1 MSLCS
6 DQVEIIKKDTGRKVY
21 AGTQMCLFGSCNGDT
36 EQGFTLIELIMILV
50 IVGILAVVVAP
61 RFLGT
66 SVFQSRGFADQ
77 VQAALRYAQKV
88 AIAQHRNVCVA
99 MTASTISLKIASLD
113 GAASACDTNL
123 VLPGQTTNI
132 VSAPSASITLSPA
145 ASFNFDALGST
156 PAQQIITVSGATNN
170 IVVEAQTGYV
180 HSP

>member
-1 MSLCS
+1 MSLCFT
-6 DQVEIIKKDTGRKVY
+6 QVEIIKKYAGRKVY
-21 AGTQMCLFGSCNGDT
+21 AGTQVCLFGSHDGDI
-36 EQGFTLIELIMILV
+36 QRGFTLIELIMTMV
-50 IVGILAVVVAP
+50 IIGILAVAVVP
-61 RFLGT
+61 RFVGT

-77 VQAALRYAQKV
+77 VQATLRYAQKE

-99 MTASTISLKIASLD
+99 VTASAIGLKVASLD

-132 VSAPSASITLSPA
+132 IGVPSASITLSPA

-156 PAQQIITVSGATNN
+156 PAKQIFTISGATNN